1 MIITITEAA
10 ELAGRSQKTIRRA
23 IAAGKLKSTKIQ
35 NKTRIEK
42 SDFDEWV
49 KNGCCGTE
57 EQDNNVKR
65 HDDVNWLDI
74 SNDWAS
80 DGWNNPDDRN
90 GYNFID
96 LFSGAGGLS
105 CGLVMAGFTPLASVE
120 IMPQAVETYKYNFIE
135 TKGFNEQVETR
146 DIREK
151 SVKDKLYESVKGKKV
166 HLIVGGFPCQG
177 FSMAGYRVVDDPR
190 NSLYKE
196 MKEIVEHLKPEVVVM
211 ENVEGLRSMLNGKV
225 EEMIIE
231 DYKKIGYEINLTV
244 LNSANYGV
252 PQFRKRVIFIGN
264 RVGKTNYHP
273 KPMYNEQTYVT
284 LGEAIEQYMNIP
296 ECTAIN
302 HVFSRHTLEMQKR
315 LAAIPEGKS
324 LYQNY
329 SDAWKKS
336 PWDKPSCTI
345 KENHGGTNVH
355 PKLPRC
361 LTARELAAL
370 QSFPSD
376 FIFKGTKKWQLV
388 QIGNA
393 VPPLMGKAIGL
404 CVKHMLDQKVKKKTK

>member
-1 MIITITEAA
+1 MPIITIAEAA
-10 ELAGRSQKTIRRA
+10 ELCGKSQKTVRRA
-23 IAAGKLKSTKIQ
+23 VAAGKLKSTKIQ

-49 KNGCCGTE
+49 KNGCSGTE
-57 EQDNNVKR
+57 EQDNNVKKN
-65 HDDVNWLDI
+65 DEINWLDI
-74 SNDWAS
+74 SKDWVK
-80 DGWNNPDDRN
+80 DGWHNPKDRTN
-90 GYNFID
+90 YNFID
-96 LFSGAGGLS
+96 LFAGAGGLS
-105 CGLVMAGFTPLASVE
+105 CGMVMAGFNPIATVE

-135 TKGFNEQVETR
+135 QHGFDESVESR
-146 DIREK
+146 DIRQEEVKENLYK
-151 SVKDKLYESVKGKKV
+151 SVDGKKIDV
-166 HLIVGGFPCQG
+166 IVGGFPCQG

-196 MKEIVEHLKPEVVVM
+196 MKDIVEHLQPEVVVM

-244 LNSANYGV
+244 LNSADYGV

-264 RVGKTNYHP
+264 KVGKINYHP
-273 KPMYNEQTYVT
+273 KPMYDESAYVS
-284 LGEAIEQYMNIP
+284 LGQAIAPYMTMP
-296 ECTAIN
+296 EDSAIN
-302 HVFSRHTLEMQKR
+302 HVFSKHTEDMKKR

-324 LYQNY
+324 LYKNY

-361 LTARELAAL
+361 LTAREIATL
-370 QSFPSD
+370 QSFPPD
-376 FIFKGTKKWQLV
+376 FIFKGSKKWQLV

-393 VPPLMGKAIGL
+393 VPPLLGKAIGL
-404 CVKHMLDQKVKKKTK
+404 AVKHMLDE

>member
-1 MIITITEAA
+1 
-10 ELAGRSQKTIRRA
+10 
-23 IAAGKLKSTKIQ
+23 
-35 NKTRIEK
+35 
-42 SDFDEWV
+42 
-49 KNGCCGTE
+49 
-57 EQDNNVKR
+57 
-65 HDDVNWLDI
+65 
-74 SNDWAS
+74 
-80 DGWNNPDDRN
+80 
-90 GYNFID
+90 
-96 LFSGAGGLS
+96 
-105 CGLVMAGFTPLASVE
+105 
-120 IMPQAVETYKYNFIE
+120 
-135 TKGFNEQVETR
+135 
-146 DIREK
+146 
-151 SVKDKLYESVKGKKV
+151 
-166 HLIVGGFPCQG
+166 
-177 FSMAGYRVVDDPR
+177 MAGYRVVDDPR

-196 MKEIVEHLKPEVVVM
+196 MKEIVEHLQPEVVVM

-273 KPMYNEQTYVT
+273 KPIFDESTYVT
-284 LGEAIEQYMNIP
+284 LGQAIAPYMTMP
-296 ECTAIN
+296 EDPEIN
-302 HVFSRHTLEMQKR
+302 HVFSKHTLEMQAR

-324 LYQNY
+324 LYKNY

-361 LTARELAAL
+361 LTAREIAAL

-376 FIFKGTKKWQLV
+376 FIFKGSKKWQLV

-393 VPPLMGKAIGL
+393 VPPLLGKAIGL
-404 CVKHMLDQKVKKKTK
+404 AVKHMLDE